1 MASKL
6 KLATKRR
13 KTEFMGHKL
22 AESEKKSRKNIIHLS
37 EGNKRKKQIKQ
48 KHEAQSQKYPQLY
61 RSSEEFE
68 HIEFTC

>member
-13 KTEFMGHKL
+13 KTKFMGHKL

-37 EGNKRKKQIKQ
+37 EGSKRKKQIKQ
-48 KHEAQSQKYPQLY
+48 KHEAESQK
-61 RSSEEFE
+61 
-68 HIEFTC
+68 